1 MSAVQQG
8 NVVVIGTQWGD
19 EGKGKIIDW
28 LSESTQGVVRFQGG
42 HNAGH
47 TLIIN
52 GHKTVLRLIPSGIM
66 HAGLPC
72 FIGNGVVLSPEA
84 LFKEIGELEAA
95 GVDVRS
101 RLRISEACTLILPYH
116 IAVDQAREAKRGAA
130 KIGTTGRGIG
140 PAYEDKVARRALRV
154 QDLFD
159 PELFAAKL
167 KETLDF
173 HNFMLTQYLGAE
185 ALDYQKTLD
194 EALAF
199 ADQLKPM
206 VADVSATLYDIQANG
221 GRLLFEGAQ
230 GTLLDVDHG
239 TYPFVTSSNCVAG
252 AAAAGAGVGPN
263 RLNYILGITKA
274 YCTRVGSGPFPTEL
288 YNAEGMNDA
297 NGKHMAEVGKE
308 FGSVTGRA
316 RRCGWF
322 DAAAL
327 KRSIQINGV
336 SGLAMMKLDVLDGLP
351 EVKLCV
357 GYEIDGQRVDL
368 LPRGAD
374 EVARCTPI
382 YETFAGWT
390 ESTFGATSWDALP
403 KNAQAYL
410 NRLEEVC
417 GVPIDI
423 VSTGPDR
430 MHTIN
435 KSKKLLLA

>member
-1 MSAVQQG
+1 MLAAQKQG
-8 NVVVIGTQWGD
+8 NIVVIGTQWGD

-28 LSESTQGVVRFQGG
+28 LSETTQGVVRFQGG

-95 GVDVRS
+95 GVDVCS
-101 RLRISEACTLILPYH
+101 RLFISDACTLILPYH
-116 IAVDQAREAKRGAA
+116 IALDQAREAKRGDA

-154 QDLFD
+154 QDLFK
-159 PELFAAKL
+159 PTQFAAKL
-167 KETLDF
+167 QETLEY
-173 HNFMLTQYLGAE
+173 HNFVLTQYLGAP
-185 ALDYQKTLD
+185 AVDYQQTLD
-194 EALAF
+194 ESLAY
-199 ADQLKPM
+199 AERLRPM
-206 VADVSATLYDIQANG
+206 VADVSAKLFEIQANG

-252 AAAAGAGVGPN
+252 AAAAGAGVGAN
-263 RLNYILGITKA
+263 RLPYVLGITKA
-274 YCTRVGSGPFPTEL
+274 YCTRVGAGPFPTEL

-297 NGKHMAEVGKE
+297 NGKHMADVGKE
-308 FGSVTGRA
+308 YGSVTGRA

-327 KRSIQINGV
+327 KRSIQTNGV
-336 SGLAMMKLDVLDGLP
+336 SGLSMMKLDVLDGLP

-357 GYEIDGQRVDL
+357 GYMVNGVRHDL

-374 EVARCTPI
+374 EVSECEPI

-390 ESTFGATSWDALP
+390 DSTFGVTQWDKLP
-403 KNAQAYL
+403 AAAQAYL
-410 NRLEEVC
+410 NRIEEVC
-417 GVPIDI
+417 GVPIAI

-430 MHTIN
+430 VHTIH
-435 KSKKLLLA
+435 KA